1 MTFGTRSLLLI
12 LLIIMMPLILLLYQ
26 EVEQN
31 AYFMQHRVESAESPL
46 LEGVD
51 NAESPFLGVFVK
63 DPVMNLLGKSFDEIK
78 QELGEPDKEGY
89 SRWLGPH
96 YYILYE
102 QEKGVVRFCSPEPVE
117 NGIAVSII
125 LGPGQE
131 ILGAEVGMLFSEIK
145 EILGEPAYGPELGM
159 DNLYY
164 MDYFFGEMSDQVPE
178 VFISFSAACI
188 DCPTQD
194 VFIKWEAFEYRPG
207 GTIAGGDITKR

>member
-1 MTFGTRSLLLI
+1 MIFYKRL
-12 LLIIMMPLILLLYQ
+12 PLILISVLILAFVLSSQ
-26 EVEQN
+26 V
-31 AYFMQHRVESAESPL
+31 
-46 LEGVD
+46 VD
-51 NAESPFLGVFVK
+51 NLAYSHKEMEENTARPDLNIRNK
-63 DPVMNLLGKSFDEIK
+63 DPVLNLLGKSFDEVK
-78 QELGEPDKEGY
+78 QVLGEPDEQGY

-96 YYILYE
+96 YYILF
-102 QEKGVVRFCSPEPVE
+102 QHGKGDILFSSPVSSPVSSPELLE
-117 NGIAVSII
+117 NKIAVSII

-131 ILGAEVGMLFSEIK
+131 ILGAKTGMHFSEIK